1 MSTFAVGNHPR
12 SLTYCYN
19 LRFDYFLITSMKQ
32 MEKTMKIQKLLPIQ
46 DRQYNDQQGWAKV
59 FTSMGFVLTDGVDT
73 MYAEA
78 TGDYARSLVG
88 HLNEGDT
95 VRSQLSTSVRSWQD
109 QQGQTRYENKIY
121 ISTIKAI

>member
-1 MSTFAVGNHPR
+1 
-12 SLTYCYN
+12 
-19 LRFDYFLITSMKQ
+19 
-32 MEKTMKIQKLLPIQ
+32 
-46 DRQYNDQQGWAKV
+46 
-59 FTSMGFVLTDGVDT
+59 MGFVLTDGVDT

>member
-1 MSTFAVGNHPR
+1 
-12 SLTYCYN
+12 
-19 LRFDYFLITSMKQ
+19 

>member
-1 MSTFAVGNHPR
+1 
-12 SLTYCYN
+12 
-19 LRFDYFLITSMKQ
+19 

-46 DRQYNDQQGWAKV
+46 DRQYNDQQGRAKV